1 MVIVLEEECDCGP
14 PENCVSNCCDAA
26 TCKLRK
32 NAACATGKDVPKLFN
47 CCKNVKY
54 WAVKMYLCVNY
65 LFILYTVLF
74 CQYPV
79 INFSHQQ

>member
-32 NAACATGKDVPKLFN
+32 NAACASGKDVVVQLIPKKLN
-47 CCKNVKY
+47 
-54 WAVKMYLCVNY
+54 
-65 LFILYTVLF
+65 TV
-74 CQYPV
+74 Q
-79 INFSHQQ
+79 